1 MDYLIRN
8 IENSDFDEVFQMMKT
23 FYNSPAVF
31 TNGSDEIFKADINAC
46 LDKDCPFL
54 EGFVFTLNNKILGY
68 VMIAKSFSTEFGK
81 SCIWIEDLY
90 IKPQY
95 RGNGISP
102 EFIKFIENNY
112 KNSIFRL
119 EAEEENLH
127 AVHVYKKAG
136 FSKLPYIEMV
146 KHN

>member
-1 MDYLIRN
+1 MDYLIRK
-8 IENSDFDEVFQMMKT
+8 IENSDFDEVFQMMKN

-54 EGFVFTLNNKILGY
+54 EGFVFILNNQILGY
-68 VMIAKSFSTEFGK
+68 AMLAKSFSTEFGK
-81 SCIWIEDLY
+81 PCIWIEDLY

-102 EFIKFIENNY
+102 KFINYIQNNY
-112 KNSIFRL
+112 KNSILRL
-119 EAEEENLH
+119 EAEDENLH
-127 AVHVYKKAG
+127 AIHVYEKAG